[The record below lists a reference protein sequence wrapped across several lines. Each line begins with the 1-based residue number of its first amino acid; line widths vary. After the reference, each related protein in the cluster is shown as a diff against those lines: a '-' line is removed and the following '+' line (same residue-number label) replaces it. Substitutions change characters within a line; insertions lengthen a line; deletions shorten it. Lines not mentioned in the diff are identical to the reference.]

1 MRLEND
7 RKQMDDVTE
16 MSKELG
22 IPERTCQRWLKEDHC
37 GLFPSA
43 KKVRPH
49 RNAKWIVLRTEV
61 EEAKSQV
68 AMEEDF

>member
-1 MRLEND
+1 MTEKRWIS
-7 RKQMDDVTE
+7 VTE
-16 MSKELG
+16 MSEELG
-22 IPERTCQRWLKEDHC
+22 VPERTCQRWLKIDYC